1 MFAEVPPRCVGRP
14 AVTAPAPGWLR
25 RGIRV
30 WDAAS
35 GREGLVNGI
44 GEPYLRE
51 DRPSC
56 VWLLPPG
63 GGHEWRTP
71 IEAVR
76 PLHNE
81 PGPG

>member
-1 MFAEVPPRCVGRP
+1 M
-14 AVTAPAPGWLR
+14 PGWLR

-30 WDAAS
+30 LDAS
-35 GREGLVNGI
+35 TGREGLVNGI
-44 GEPYLRE
+44 GVPYLRE

-63 GGHEWRTP
+63 GGHEWRCA

-76 PLHNE
+76 PLGGNCGPV
-81 PGPG
+81 PGADG